1 MSCFPVLFENKSN
14 ALSRDIVKR
23 TRRASEK
30 KKKVIEIMQIW
41 IPFVEDF
48 GVRFITASAGMFS
61 STCLLGFL
69 PSPLWGV
76 GEREGI
82 LLLLF
87 SRILILT
94 HISCLLLYCLFR
106 SLQEL
111 VTGLVKVL
119 DNLAE
124 FHLHRRMWDSH
135 LNSGLNST
143 IVTRTKITPSSC
155 EHESFLIFCFRG
167 KWKLNFYY
175 FSAFAEAF

>member
-1 MSCFPVLFENKSN
+1 MLYQEI
-14 ALSRDIVKR
+14 LLRELEEHL
-23 TRRASEK
+23 EK

-94 HISCLLLYCLFR
+94 HISCLLLCCLFR

-124 FHLHRRMWDSH
+124 FHLHRRM
-135 LNSGLNST
+135 
-143 IVTRTKITPSSC
+143 
-155 EHESFLIFCFRG
+155 
-167 KWKLNFYY
+167 
-175 FSAFAEAF
+175 